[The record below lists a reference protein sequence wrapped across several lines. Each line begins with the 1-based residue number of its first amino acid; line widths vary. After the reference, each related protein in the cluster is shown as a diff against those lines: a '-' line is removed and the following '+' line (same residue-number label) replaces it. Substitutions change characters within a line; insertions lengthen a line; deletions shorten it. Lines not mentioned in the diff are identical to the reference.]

1 MTALA
6 DELAVVL
13 VIDPDPLMLT
23 AVAAVLDL
31 SGYECHMARNAGG
44 GLQAASSLR
53 LDLVICDVDLPDQ
66 SGFELCR
73 EVRRLPNCER
83 LPFLFVS
90 AGQSDDMVQRARQA
104 GGVYYLRKPYD
115 PEVLIDLVEKAIW
128 LPHLVNARI
137 EGAEQPRPHLPLS
150 NVHSRN
156 EPVG

>member
-6 DELAVVL
+6 DEPAIVL
-13 VIDPDPLMLT
+13 VVDPDPLMLT

-31 SGYECHMARNAGG
+31 SGYECHMARHAAGAM
-44 GLQAASSLR
+44 QASRSLR
-53 LDLVICDVDLPDQ
+53 LDLVVCDVDLPDQ

-73 EVRRLPNCER
+73 EIRRLPACER

-90 AGQSDDMVQRARQA
+90 SGQSDDMVQRARQA

-137 EGAEQPRPHLPLS
+137 EGAERPRPHLSLS
-150 NVHSRN
+150 KLHSRN
-156 EPVG
+156 RPID